1 MIDKKLSHGNLY
13 KTPEQLARKF
23 VYVPIWL
30 KSLGVSPQHYPQVK
44 TNLVSMSH
52 IEIHLPY
59 KEGDVTYYKPF
70 SCLFTVAEF
79 GTDKTRHPYVYLRIN
94 LDV

>member
-1 MIDKKLSHGNLY
+1 
-13 KTPEQLARKF
+13 
-23 VYVPIWL
+23 
-30 KSLGVSPQHYPQVK
+30 
-44 TNLVSMSH
+44 MSH

-94 LDV
+94 LDCGIF